1 MVRFGVTLP
10 QFRDDP
16 EPVLE
21 QAVRAEAAGLSGVF
35 LYDHLF
41 RVDRSRTGAD
51 GAPEER
57 PALDLPSLLG
67 AVAVETRTITVGSLV
82 ARATL
87 RPPLLSAAMFS
98 SAIAIGGGAPGGG
111 DRDTGRSGRIVAALG
126 SGDRESQIEHDRFGI
141 PMGSLAARVERLAD
155 TVECCRAVGIT
166 TWVGGAHHDVLAVA
180 GSRADG
186 WNRWGGSPDEL
197 RSGRAIVRRAAEDA
211 GRNPAEVVVTWG
223 GVLDLTRPAAEL
235 VGELVP
241 YVEAGAEWII
251 VGPRDAAAPEA
262 SAIVAELAA
271 QLGP

>member
-21 QAVRAEAAGLSGVF
+21 QAVRAEVAGLDGVF

-41 RVDRSRTGAD
+41 RVDRSGPAGT
-51 GAPEER
+51 PEER

-67 AVAVETRTITVGSLV
+67 AVVVETRTITVGSLV

-87 RPPLLSAAMFS
+87 RPPPLTAAMFATAT
-98 SAIAIGGGAPGGG
+98 AIAGDAPRGMGG
-111 DRDTGRSGRIVAALG
+111 DGAGRGRIVAALG

-141 PMGSLAARVERLAD
+141 PVGSLAERVARLAE
-155 TVECCRAVGIT
+155 TVECCRAGAIT
-166 TWVGGAHHDVLAVA
+166 TWVGGSHPAVLAVA
-180 GSRADG
+180 GSLAHG
-186 WNRWGGSPDEL
+186 WNRWGGSPDDLET
-197 RSGRAIVRRAAEDA
+197 GRATVRQAAEAA
-211 GRNPAEVVVTWG
+211 GRDPAEVVVTWG
-223 GVLDLTRPAAEL
+223 GVVDLTRPVAEL

-241 YVEAGAEWII
+241 YIDAGAEWIV

-262 SAIVAELAA
+262 AAIVREIAERLTA
-271 QLGP
+271 